1 MRVKE
6 VSDVRY
12 VMCDITHMN
21 CIRRNACWWSQAN
34 EIWNTGNGFYKTK
47 TELFHKFLLML
58 QFILFV
64 HLIQT
69 DDLVSKTEV
78 DDKVD
83 TTIVRFRFYFAHDS
97 CLFFFNNSTAV
108 YSVTIR
114 TIPNPTRSFKV
125 INFEIISSQKAFGSS
140 RPTEA
145 VNGNSFSEERSV
157 STQ

>member
-83 TTIVRFRFYFAHDS
+83 TTIVRFRFYFAHDF
-97 CLFFFNNSTAV
+97 CFFFFLTIQPLFTALPFGR
-108 YSVTIR
+108 SR
-114 TIPNPTRSFKV
+114 TQPDHLRWLISRSFPPK
-125 INFEIISSQKAFGSS
+125 K
-140 RPTEA
+140 
-145 VNGNSFSEERSV
+145 RSV
-157 STQ
+157 RADQLKQ